1 MNVPQLITGF
11 SSREGEEVVFAQP
24 VSTVEHPRINEWL
37 EEVESSMR
45 ITLAKFLFSAVSDNK
60 ELKAASDSGM
70 DEEKF
75 LAWCDKFPAQIVVLA
90 ASVSW
95 TEEVESC
102 FAGGEVAAA
111 EKGLQRMIETI
122 DSLLGMLSKLVLL
135 EQPPIR
141 RKKLE
146 HLMYEYVHRR
156 SVTRGLVARRISS
169 NKAFEWLSQMRFYF
183 DPRQADVLR
192 QLSIHMA
199 DTRFH
204 YGFEYLGVQG
214 CDSLDFWELWDKFR
228 DSFRGSF
235 RDKFGTSIIY
245 GMWQNFRYN

>member
-1 MNVPQLITGF
+1 MAALTLGGDEGKLITGF
-11 SSREGEEVVFAQP
+11 SSREGEEVVFERP

-37 EEVESSMR
+37 EEVENSMR

-60 ELKAASDSGM
+60 ELKSDSAALM

-102 FAGGEVAAA
+102 FGGGDA
-111 EKGLQRMIETI
+111 EKGLQKTIETI

-141 RKKLE
+141 R
-146 HLMYEYVHRR
+146 YEN
-156 SVTRGLVARRISS
+156 VARPTER
-169 NKAFEWLSQMRFYF
+169 
-183 DPRQADVLR
+183 
-192 QLSIHMA
+192 
-199 DTRFH
+199 
-204 YGFEYLGVQG
+204 GG
-214 CDSLDFWELWDKFR
+214 
-228 DSFRGSF
+228 GSF
-235 RDKFGTSIIY
+235 ARF
-245 GMWQNFRYN
+245 

>member
-1 MNVPQLITGF
+1 MAPPSQLITGF

-45 ITLAKFLFSAVSDNK
+45 ITLAKFLFAAVSDNK
-60 ELKAASDSGM
+60 ELKAASSDSGM
-70 DEEKF
+70 DEERF

-102 FAGGEVAAA
+102 LTNGGEA
-111 EKGLQRMIETI
+111 EKGLQRTIETI

-141 RKKLE
+141 R
-146 HLMYEYVHRR
+146 
-156 SVTRGLVARRISS
+156 SVLSPETT
-169 NKAFEWLSQMRFYF
+169 AFS
-183 DPRQADVLR
+183 PPV
-192 QLSIHMA
+192 
-199 DTRFH
+199 
-204 YGFEYLGVQG
+204 
-214 CDSLDFWELWDKFR
+214 
-228 DSFRGSF
+228 
-235 RDKFGTSIIY
+235 
-245 GMWQNFRYN
+245 

>member
-1 MNVPQLITGF
+1 M
-11 SSREGEEVVFAQP
+11 
-24 VSTVEHPRINEWL
+24 EHPRINEWL

-45 ITLAKFLFSAVSDNK
+45 ITLAKFLFAAVSDNK
-60 ELKAASDSGM
+60 ELKAASDSGMM

-102 FAGGEVAAA
+102 FTGGEA
-111 EKGLQRMIETI
+111 EKGLQRTIETI

-169 NKAFEWLSQMRFYF
+169 NKGPFTYDVQKIFRIS
-183 DPRQADVLR
+183 DPPCHCHTHATYQYSCLLLG
-192 QLSIHMA
+192 QPPPSPKCGHHM
-199 DTRFH
+199 
-204 YGFEYLGVQG
+204 
-214 CDSLDFWELWDKFR
+214 
-228 DSFRGSF
+228 
-235 RDKFGTSIIY
+235 
-245 GMWQNFRYN
+245 